1 MNRTNFTDTDT
12 AFGHYKLMY
21 EEPADTI
28 IDGQVSCV
36 VEKVV
41 IRRKQNEE
49 PKDENDGILVKEISR
64 SGFGAHKSTW
74 YYDESFSPE
83 TGEKWFYKAFPVST
97 TGFCNKSSENSTGGM
112 PAKDY
117 YLFGFQIDQNESDP
131 DRMITYIEDN
141 HKFRQAHMDSTTDMF
156 DYGGNAMIG
165 FPKTYWK
172 IVDNEDN
179 TANIYI
185 CNKKLDDTFHCW
197 SHLDRNGREI
207 DYCYMPIYN
216 GIYDGTKM
224 RSMSDSNILISFNT
238 ARNEVHLAEL
248 NNQQEDKIWYTEVFS
263 DRMLINLLLLL
274 IGKSTNTR
282 AVFGNG
288 NNNSFV
294 STSNTGVKATGTMNT
309 KGLFWG
315 NTDNITGVKVFGM
328 EHWWGNMWRRI
339 AGYINDRG
347 IQKIKLT
354 YGQEDGST
362 VDGYN
367 FDGNGYIAL
376 HHATPT
382 GTNGG
387 YLSKMQ
393 FNENGL
399 IPLNATGSLTT
410 YYTDVFY
417 FENSQVNYSLVGNCT
432 ADPLRASAFLC
443 SLMCVA
449 DYSEWYI
456 GASLSCKPLATA
468 SSIKNHKKIE

>member
-1 MNRTNFTDTDT
+1 MNRTNFTDTYT

-328 EHWWGNMWRRI
+328 EHWWGKYVETNCR
-339 AGYINDRG
+339 
-347 IQKIKLT
+347 
-354 YGQEDGST
+354 
-362 VDGYN
+362 
-367 FDGNGYIAL
+367 L
-376 HHATPT
+376 H
-382 GTNGG
+382 
-387 YLSKMQ
+387 Q
-393 FNENGL
+393 
-399 IPLNATGSLTT
+399 
-410 YYTDVFY
+410 
-417 FENSQVNYSLVGNCT
+417 
-432 ADPLRASAFLC
+432 
-443 SLMCVA
+443 
-449 DYSEWYI
+449 
-456 GASLSCKPLATA
+456 
-468 SSIKNHKKIE
+468 